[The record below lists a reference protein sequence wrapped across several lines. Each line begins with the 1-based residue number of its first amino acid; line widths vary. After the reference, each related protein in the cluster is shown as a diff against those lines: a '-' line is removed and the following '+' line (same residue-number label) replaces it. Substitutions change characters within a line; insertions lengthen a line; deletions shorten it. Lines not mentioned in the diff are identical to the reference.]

1 MSSKRK
7 VENSKLGIVQGGVKL
22 KVYLDMCVYNRPFDD
37 QSDLRVKLETVACQI
52 IFDRLQKGE
61 VYLVWSFMLEFENEL
76 NPFTERKNEIVLL
89 SRLAGHIVEPHRDIM
104 TKAEEV
110 EKGGIKGHD
119 AVHLACG
126 LFSNC
131 HYSTGAIVNGG
142 ATMGRGS
149 FVGSNSVSPECASTP
164 CNSFIKANILFGR
177 KI

>member
-1 MSSKRK
+1 M
-7 VENSKLGIVQGGVKL
+7 

-131 HYSTGAIVNGG
+131 HY
-142 ATMGRGS
+142 
-149 FVGSNSVSPECASTP
+149 FVTCDDRVIRRSASLDLGMVVCSPLE
-164 CNSFIKANILFGR
+164 FIRMEPTK
-177 KI
+177 